1 MTNIA
6 SLGIQV
12 ESGDAVEAKDNLE
25 QLAQAGQKAEKA
37 AEGLS
42 ASFDKASSSAG
53 ALASAEGR
61 VAEST
66 DEAMT
71 RLTAMAKASL
81 EASDYHK
88 SLAAS
93 LTNTSSAMGSASSA
107 ATDWSAYQAEI
118 NARARTLM
126 ETEERL
132 ADSVRQA
139 AVATGVQGEGL
150 QALLGKINP
159 TLAALDK
166 LDQQQAALQQYK
178 NTGALDAETFGEYR
192 AKIDQARIA
201 LGNADA
207 ALGKTGM
214 TAKATAAALRGVPA
228 QFTDIFVSLQGGQAP
243 LTVLLQQG
251 GQLKDMF
258 GGIAPAAKALGG
270 YVLGLVNPFTVAA
283 AAAGALALAYY
294 KGSQEADEYNKAII
308 FTGNSA
314 GTSAGQLAAM
324 AQQVSATVGTT
335 GAAAEVLAKL
345 TGNSKI
351 ASGSFE
357 EITEAAL
364 SMEKATGRSIDETV
378 AEFAKIAKDPV
389 AAAKEL
395 NDQYNFL
402 TASVYS
408 QIVALKDQ
416 GDTIGAAKLLT
427 DTYAD
432 TIRIR
437 TGEVT
442 ENLGLIESAWKGIKS
457 AASEALDAT
466 LSVGRT
472 QTLEQQAE
480 VIRQR
485 LQTNQGRGGRA
496 AAMGIETRDTE
507 NDKKE
512 LAYLEMQI
520 EAERSRT
527 RFVAD
532 RVRVERDGIDAA
544 ARLKQIS
551 DTNLTN
557 EEKRNK
563 LIKEYRRDVEAL
575 RRANP
580 NDPLV
585 QADVVAKTI
594 QNIKDKNKDPVVRAA
609 AVNLSSFNDSKNSLA
624 AILAEYKNAEKEL
637 DASQKAGIISQ
648 ESYAAQRAAIIEQRK
663 DEVTNAYQ
671 AEIAA
676 LEAAKGKAGTSAAQR
691 IQLDQKV
698 ADARANMVKAQKDA
712 DSELAVLAT
721 NEEGRLRKQAQAVQT
736 YTSAL
741 DQQVKAL
748 RLQGQRSAEGLGLGD
763 RQRGLQD
770 QQNGIADRIN
780 QQKLDLANQ
789 YGDGSRGMSL
799 DEYNQKLAAL
809 DKTQRD
815 LQETAI
821 ANYNDMTTAQGSW
834 SAGASS
840 AFQNYLESARDVA
853 GQTKALF
860 GNAFSSMEDAVAN
873 FAISGKFSF
882 SDFTKSVLADMARIA
897 TRQAITGIA
906 GSLFGSA
913 VSGLFGGG
921 ASAVGEG
928 TMTGFS
934 EGSFVPN
941 AKGGV
946 YDSPSLSH
954 FSNQVHSTPQFFAFA
969 KGAGVFGEAGPE
981 AIMPLT
987 RAPDGN
993 LGVRAVGRGSAESS
1007 SVVAGPISVSIT
1019 INSDGSTQVES
1030 KAPMMDQFGKEI
1042 GAFVEAKYRKLL
1054 SMDLRPDGAIG
1065 RSMQRR

>member
-1 MTNIA
+1 MTTIA

-12 ESGDAVEAKDNLE
+12 ESGDAVEAKDNLD

-53 ALASAEGR
+53 SLASAEGR

-66 DEAMT
+66 EEAMT

-139 AVATGVQGEGL
+139 AVATGVQGDGL

-345 TGNSKI
+345 AGNGKI

-408 QIVALKDQ
+408 QIVALKEQ

-432 TIRIR
+432 TIRTR

-457 AASEALDAT
+457 AAAEALDAT
-466 LSVGRT
+466 LSVGRA

-691 IQLDQKV
+691 VQLDQKI

-853 GQTKALF
+853 GQTKSLF
-860 GNAFSSMEDAVAN
+860 TNAFSSMEDSVAN

-882 SDFTKSVLADMARIA
+882 ADFTKSILADMARIA
-897 TRQAITGIA
+897 TRQAASGLLSSIA
-906 GSLFGSA
+906 GSALGAWFSGGSA
-913 VSGLFGGG
+913 PTSAGSTQAGYSPEIMDNFVSGQRAAGGPVAANSLYQVNELGPELLNQGGKTYLMMGAEGGTITPLGAGPVSAAAAGAGGG
-921 ASAVGEG
+921 TVIH
-928 TMTGFS
+928 
-934 EGSFVPN
+934 V
-941 AKGGV
+941 
-946 YDSPSLSH
+946 
-954 FSNQVHSTPQFFAFA
+954 
-969 KGAGVFGEAGPE
+969 
-981 AIMPLT
+981 
-987 RAPDGN
+987 
-993 LGVRAVGRGSAESS
+993 
-1007 SVVAGPISVSIT
+1007 SVSI
-1019 INSDGSTQVES
+1019 DGEGNAASSADTAGYE
-1030 KAPMMDQFGKEI
+1030 QFGSEL
-1042 GAFVEAKYRKLL
+1042 ATFVEQKYNQMMAK
-1054 SMDLRPDGAIG
+1054 DLRQGG
-1065 RSMQRR
+1065 RINTALKGR